1 MARPSE
7 SGGHPSMFLAA
18 TSWHCAHPPSPTVS
32 THWDAA
38 SHGARGAAAASSPTS
53 PRAAST
59 NPPSATSAEPLHT
72 CVFSGSVA
80 GPSRQAAL
88 SYLTTQPSRMA
99 RPLLA
104 APHLARRRDA
114 AAGVEARDA
123 VRSRDVRAALRH
135 GERRRVGEWLRRR
148 TWRSRHH
155 HRWMT
160 GWRGARRSK
169 RAYSPGA
176 AVRGFLV
183 PDRSGRRELYAQICG
198 GGDKDLLVCVRRV
211 GESVVAAPLRRV
223 EARGRRGGEALLSLR
238 GPPAADGGGA
248 LPLHVRPAV
257 EGDQARPPRV
267 RPAVEDAEGGGAPPL
282 PLQLHV
288 RPAVEGAVEDVEGG
302 GALPLPLRVR
312 PAVVEGGVG
321 VGAEPQAL
329 VAGVGDAAQG
339 GEAVVVAVA
348 DDKSAARESASIE
361 LGVVYQQMEA
371 VWVKIEREVEERRK
385 NREIA
390 KKTRDWAS
398 AVDSTKRSE
407 AKIDDLI
414 KQYDSHSRRASEL
427 RLKMVNLQARP
438 ISPPPRPAASTPV
451 SSFASQRR
459 LATRSSSTSPVL
471 PPSSFC

>member
-1 MARPSE
+1 MVAQDQRQHRRAILASRFGSHGQQARVLTGRSSSGLPGARPQWSK
-7 SGGHPSMFLAA
+7 G
-18 TSWHCAHPPSPTVS
+18 
-32 THWDAA
+32 
-38 SHGARGAAAASSPTS
+38 
-53 PRAAST
+53 
-59 NPPSATSAEPLHT
+59 
-72 CVFSGSVA
+72 
-80 GPSRQAAL
+80 
-88 SYLTTQPSRMA
+88 
-99 RPLLA
+99 
-104 APHLARRRDA
+104 
-114 AAGVEARDA
+114 
-123 VRSRDVRAALRH
+123 ALRPD
-135 GERRRVGEWLRRR
+135 LRRR
-148 TWRSRHH
+148 RQGPARLRSPRWR
-155 HRWMT
+155 
-160 GWRGARRSK
+160 
-169 RAYSPGA
+169 
-176 AVRGFLV
+176 VRG
-183 PDRSGRRELYAQICG
+183 
-198 GGDKDLLVCVRRV
+198 RV
-211 GESVVAAPLRRV
+211 GAPLRRV

-267 RPAVEDAEGGGAPPL
+267 RQAVEDAEGGGAPPL

-302 GALPLPLRVR
+302 GALPLRVR

-398 AVDSTKRSE
+398 AIDSTKRSE

-427 RLKMVNLQARP
+427 RLKMVNLQTRP
-438 ISPPPRPAASTPV
+438 ISPPPRL
-451 SSFASQRR
+451 RR
-459 LATRSSSTSPVL
+459 HPSHLL
-471 PPSSFC
+471 PRKGG